1 MGKFKVGDKVRFLS
15 SSGCGII
22 RSFAAT
28 NVANVED
35 ESGFEIPTMIS
46 DLIPYYLPEA
56 EGTIFATEKQDT
68 QPTLQEEKTVRVSS
82 HDDETFAETEP
93 LDERISPLYLN
104 KLRNKTSEGV
114 YLCFVP
120 HEQRWLVYG
129 DIDVYVVNFTSHRII
144 YSLLLA
150 KEGEGFVSQ
159 DFGSLEAEE
168 KVLIDTISREQID
181 SWKKGCVQLL
191 FHDDK
196 MQSVLLPVNCELKV
210 RTNRFFTEG
219 SFIENA
225 FFAEK
230 AIVYPL
236 CTMVSVGVF
245 MQGEVAEADECKDK
259 SEEPIIETVYK
270 NVTDTFL
277 HKYLTGRSTAE
288 VDLHINEL
296 VEDAASLSPERILQ
310 LQLHYATKCLNE
322 AIIENVNTI
331 IFIHGVGQGVLKREL
346 CKELDKY
353 KGLHYFDAP
362 MAKYGVGA
370 TQVYIGTNFEK
381 VR

>member
-35 ESGFEIPTMIS
+35 ESGFEIPTMLS

-68 QPTLQEEKTVRVSS
+68 QPSLKEEKTSRVSS
-82 HDDETFAETEP
+82 PEQEIHVETEP
-93 LDERISPLYLN
+93 LDNRISPLYLN

-129 DIDVYVVNFTSHRII
+129 DIDVYVVNFTPHRII

-150 KEGEGFVSQ
+150 KEGCGFVSQ
-159 DFGSLEAEE
+159 DFSSLEAEE

-181 SWKKGCVQLL
+181 SWKRGCMQLL

-196 MQSVLLPVNCELKV
+196 MQNVLLPINCELKV

-236 CTMVSVGVF
+236 CIMLSVGVF
-245 MQGEVAEADECKDK
+245 MQGEVAETEECKDK
-259 SEEPIIETVYK
+259 SEEPIVETIYK

-277 HKYLTGRSTAE
+277 HKHLSGQSTAE

>member
-35 ESGFEIPTMIS
+35 ESGFEIPTMLS

-68 QPTLQEEKTVRVSS
+68 QPSLKEEKTSRVSS
-82 HDDETFAETEP
+82 PEQEISAETEP
-93 LDERISPLYLN
+93 LDNRISPLYLN

-129 DIDVYVVNFTSHRII
+129 DIDVYVVNFTPHRII

-150 KEGEGFVSQ
+150 KEGCGFVSQ
-159 DFGSLEAEE
+159 DFSSLEAEQ

-181 SWKKGCVQLL
+181 SWKKGCMQLL

-196 MQSVLLPVNCELKV
+196 MQNVLLPINCELKV

-236 CTMVSVGVF
+236 CTMLSVGVF
-245 MQGEVAEADECKDK
+245 MQGEVAETEECKDK
-259 SEEPIIETVYK
+259 SEEPIVETIYK

-277 HKYLTGRSTAE
+277 HKHLIGRSTAE

-310 LQLHYATKCLNE
+310 LQLHYATECLNE